1 MSKESRDF
9 FWPSYVDLMTVL
21 FLVMLVL
28 FVLSFKLFK
37 DKDQENRDNIARLQ
51 VEVQEKRKLDEIK
64 AALARLDDEY
74 FQYNEQFKRHELLV
88 DVLFEQSSAEIPQ
101 RARAPLRKAGENLSQ
116 VINSIEDK
124 DVKYLIVIDGRAA
137 SFPKGDPRNVSQRE
151 YALQLSYQRAL
162 SLLEFWQ
169 NQGIRFPKDRIELI
183 AAGSGFEGAGR
194 KGDIRDRRFVIQ
206 ILPKVGTLETDIIS
220 R

>member
-1 MSKESRDF
+1 MSKENRDF

-28 FVLSFKLFK
+28 FVLSFKLFQ
-37 DKDQENRDNIARLQ
+37 DKDQENRQNIARLQ

-74 FQYNEQFKRHELLV
+74 FQYNKQYKRHELLV
-88 DVLFEQSSAEIPQ
+88 DVLFEQSSAVIPF

-116 VINSIEDK
+116 VINSIEDE

-137 SFPKGDPRNVSQRE
+137 SFPEGDPRNITQRE

-162 SLLEFWQ
+162 ALLDFWQ
-169 NQGIRFPKDRIELI
+169 RQGINFPKDKIELV

-206 ILPKVGTLETDIIS
+206 ILPKVGTLEENG

>member
-28 FVLSFKLFK
+28 FVLSFKLFM
-37 DKDQENRDNIARLQ
+37 DKDLENRDNIARLQ

-74 FQYNEQFKRHELLV
+74 FQYNEQYKRHELLV
-88 DVLFEQSSAEIPQ
+88 DVLFEQSSAEIPK

-151 YALQLSYQRAL
+151 YALQLSYERAL
-162 SLLEFWQ
+162 ALLDFWQ
-169 NQGIRFPKDRIELI
+169 SQGINFPRDRVELI

-206 ILPKVGTLETDIIS
+206 ILPKVGTLEAKG

>member
-28 FVLSFKLFK
+28 FVLSYKMFEGK
-37 DKDQENRDNIARLQ
+37 DRENRDNIARLQ

-74 FQYNEQFKRHELLV
+74 FQYNEKYKRHELLV
-88 DVLFEQSSAEIPQ
+88 DVLFEQSSSEIPQ
-101 RARAPLRKAGENLSQ
+101 RSRAPLRKAGENLSQ
-116 VINSIEDK
+116 VINSIEDN

-137 SFPKGDPRNVSQRE
+137 SFPKGDPRNITQGD
-151 YALQLSYQRAL
+151 YALQSYQRAL
-162 SLLEFWQ
+162 ALMKFWQ
-169 NQGIRFPKDRIELI
+169 NAGIKFPKDRIELI

-206 ILPKVGTLETDIIS
+206 ILPKVGTLDEAN
-220 R
+220 

>member
-28 FVLSFKLFK
+28 FVLSFKMFQGK
-37 DKDQENRDNIARLQ
+37 DSENRENIAKLQ

-64 AALARLDDEY
+64 AALSRLDDKY
-74 FQYNEQFKRHELLV
+74 FQYNDTYKRHELLV
-88 DVLFEQSSAEIPQ
+88 DVLFEQSSAVIPD
-101 RARAPLRKAGENLSQ
+101 RSRVPLRRAGQNLSQ
-116 VINSIEDK
+116 VINSIDEK

-137 SFPKGDPRNVSQRE
+137 SFPKGDSRNITQRE

-162 SLLEFWQ
+162 ALLEFWRKE
-169 NQGIRFPKDRIELI
+169 GIKFPKDRIELI

-194 KGDIRDRRFVIQ
+194 TGDIRDRRFVIQ
-206 ILPKVGTLETDIIS
+206 ILPKVGTLDKS

>member
-28 FVLSFKLFK
+28 FILSFKMFQ
-37 DKDQENRDNIARLQ
+37 DKDTENRENIARLQ
-51 VEVQEKRKLDEIK
+51 VEVREKRKLDEIK
-64 AALARLDDEY
+64 AALSRLDEKY
-74 FQYNEQFKRHELLV
+74 FQYNQKYKRHELLV
-88 DVLFEQSSAEIPQ
+88 DVLFEQSSAVIPD
-101 RARAPLRKAGENLSQ
+101 RARAPLRRAGFNLSQ
-116 VINSIEDK
+116 VINSIKDK

-137 SFPKGDPRNVSQRE
+137 SFPKGDPRNITQRE

-162 SLLEFWQ
+162 ALMKFWQ
-169 NQGIRFPKDRIELI
+169 SSGIYFPKDRVELV

-194 KGDIRDRRFVIQ
+194 TGDIRDRRFVIQ
-206 ILPKVGTLETDIIS
+206 ILPKVGTLGD
-220 R
+220 

>member
-28 FVLSFKLFK
+28 FILSFKRFQ
-37 DKDQENRDNIARLQ
+37 DKDIENRNMLAKLQ
-51 VEVQEKRKLDEIK
+51 VEVREKKKLDEIK
-64 AALARLDDEY
+64 AALSRLDDKY
-74 FQYNEQFKRHELLV
+74 FQYNEKYKRHELLV
-88 DVLFEQSSAEIPQ
+88 DVLFEQSSAVIPQ
-101 RARAPLRKAGENLSQ
+101 RSLAPLRRAGENLSQ
-116 VINSIEDK
+116 VVNSVKDK

-137 SFPKGDPRNVSQRE
+137 SFPAGDPRNVAQRE

-162 SLLEFWQ
+162 ALMKFWQ
-169 NQGIRFPKDRIELI
+169 NSGIKFPKDRIELV

-194 KGDIRDRRFVIQ
+194 TGDIRDRRFVIQ
-206 ILPKVGTLETDIIS
+206 ILPKVGTITAPIQD

>member
-1 MSKESRDF
+1 MSKQSRDF

-28 FVLSFKLFK
+28 FVLSFKLFQ

-64 AALARLDDEY
+64 AALSRLDDKY
-74 FQYNEQFKRHELLV
+74 FQYNEQYKRHELLV

-101 RARAPLRKAGENLSQ
+101 RARAPLRRAGENLSQ
-116 VINSIEDK
+116 VINSIEEE

-137 SFPKGDPRNVSQRE
+137 SFPKGDPRNITQRE

-162 SLLEFWQ
+162 ALLDFWQ
-169 NQGIRFPKDRIELI
+169 SQGIRFPRDRVELI

-206 ILPKVGTLETDIIS
+206 ILPKVGALEEQA

>member
-1 MSKESRDF
+1 MSKENRDF

-28 FVLSFKLFK
+28 FVLSFKLFQ

-74 FQYNEQFKRHELLV
+74 FQYNEQYKRHELLV
-88 DVLFEQSSAEIPQ
+88 DVLFEQSSAVIPQ

-151 YALQLSYQRAL
+151 YALQLSYERAL
-162 SLLEFWQ
+162 ALLDFWQ
-169 NQGIRFPKDRIELI
+169 SQGIKFPRDRVELI

-206 ILPKVGTLETDIIS
+206 ILPKVGTLESGIE
-220 R
+220 

>member
-1 MSKESRDF
+1 MSKQSRDF

-28 FVLSFKLFK
+28 FVLSFKLFQ

-64 AALARLDDEY
+64 AALSRLDDKY
-74 FQYNEQFKRHELLV
+74 FQYNEQYKRHELLV

-101 RARAPLRKAGENLSQ
+101 RARTPLRRAGENLSQ
-116 VINSIEDK
+116 VINSIEEE

-137 SFPKGDPRNVSQRE
+137 SFPKGDPRNITQRE

-162 SLLEFWQ
+162 ALLDFWQ
-169 NQGIRFPKDRIELI
+169 SQGIRFPRDRVELI

-206 ILPKVGTLETDIIS
+206 ILPKVGALEEQA

>member
-1 MSKESRDF
+1 MSKQSRDF

-28 FVLSFKLFK
+28 FVLSFKLFQ

-64 AALARLDDEY
+64 AALSRLDDEY
-74 FQYNEQFKRHELLV
+74 FQYNEQYKRHELLV

-101 RARAPLRKAGENLSQ
+101 RARAPLRRAGENLSQ
-116 VINSIEDK
+116 VINSIKDE

-137 SFPKGDPRNVSQRE
+137 SFPKGDPRNITQRE

-162 SLLEFWQ
+162 ALLDFWQ
-169 NQGIRFPKDRIELI
+169 NQGIKFPKDKIELI

-206 ILPKVGTLETDIIS
+206 ILPKEGTLEEKG

>member
-28 FVLSFKLFK
+28 FVLSFKMFQ
-37 DKDQENRDNIARLQ
+37 DKDSENRENIARLQ

-64 AALARLDDEY
+64 AALARLDDKY
-74 FQYNEQFKRHELLV
+74 FQYNEQYKRHELLV

-101 RARAPLRKAGENLSQ
+101 RSLAPLRRAGENLSQ
-116 VINSIEDK
+116 VINSIDDE

-137 SFPKGDPRNVSQRE
+137 SFPKGDPRNVTQRE

-162 SLLEFWQ
+162 SLLRFWQ
-169 NQGIRFPKDRIELI
+169 SAGIKFPKDKIELI

-206 ILPKVGTLETDIIS
+206 ILPKVGTLDQGK
-220 R
+220 

>member
-1 MSKESRDF
+1 MSKENRDF

-28 FVLSFKLFK
+28 FVLSYKMFEG
-37 DKDQENRDNIARLQ
+37 KDQENRENIARLQ

-64 AALARLDDEY
+64 AALSRLDDKY
-74 FQYNEQFKRHELLV
+74 FQYNEKYKRHELLV
-88 DVLFEQSSAEIPQ
+88 DVLFEQSSAVIPE
-101 RARAPLRKAGENLSQ
+101 RSRAPLRRAGQNLSQ
-116 VINSIEDK
+116 VINSIDEK

-137 SFPKGDPRNVSQRE
+137 SFPEGDPRNVTQRE

-162 SLLEFWQ
+162 ALLKFWQ
-169 NQGIRFPKDRIELI
+169 NAGIKFPKDRIELI

-206 ILPKVGTLETDIIS
+206 ILPKVGELEK
-220 R
+220 RNN

>member
-1 MSKESRDF
+1 MSKENRDF

-28 FVLSFKLFK
+28 FVLSYKMFQG
-37 DKDQENRDNIARLQ
+37 KDQENRENIARLQ

-64 AALARLDDEY
+64 AALARLDEKY
-74 FQYNEQFKRHELLV
+74 FQYNEQYKRHELLV
-88 DVLFEQSSAEIPQ
+88 DVLFEQSSAEIPVHS
-101 RARAPLRKAGENLSQ
+101 RAPLLKAGQNLSH
-116 VINSIEDK
+116 VINSIDEK

-137 SFPKGDPRNVSQRE
+137 SFPKGDPRNISQRE

-162 SLLEFWQ
+162 ALLEFWK
-169 NQGIRFPKDRIELI
+169 NAGIKFPKDRIELI

-206 ILPKVGTLETDIIS
+206 ILPKVGTLKTAK
-220 R
+220 